1 MLAKSLQEVGAA
13 RSIVIDENG
22 RILAGNG
29 TVQAAGEVGI
39 ERVQVVDAD
48 GETIVAVR
56 RTGLTEA
63 QKRRLALLDNR
74 TAELA
79 EWDKDVLEEIFR
91 TTPEQLEGLWS
102 EPEIGEMFEVP
113 ATMTTIPLVFLP
125 EQVEELEAEW
135 PMIEAM
141 YENASEWW
149 LARMK
154 DYDRIMN
161 ASDKAGT
168 GKKNTK
174 YLGRAI
180 LDGLKALTRDR
191 TV

>member
-1 MLAKSLQEVGAA
+1 MDEHNARKRGPRAEGMLAKSLQEVGAA

-74 TAELA
+74 TGELA
-79 EWDKDVLEEIFR
+79 EWDADVLAA
-91 TTPEQLEGLWS
+91 L
-102 EPEIGEMFEVP
+102 
-113 ATMTTIPLVFLP
+113 
-125 EQVEELEAEW
+125 
-135 PMIEAM
+135 
-141 YENASEWW
+141 ASEGTELDDLWAQDE
-149 LARMK
+149 LTAL
-154 DYDRIMN
+154 I
-161 ASDKAGT
+161 ASATDAEPPEEFREVDET
-168 GKKNTK
+168 
-174 YLGRAI
+174 
-180 LDGLKALTRDR
+180 LDTAYCCPKCGYKWSGAPQ
-191 TV
+191 